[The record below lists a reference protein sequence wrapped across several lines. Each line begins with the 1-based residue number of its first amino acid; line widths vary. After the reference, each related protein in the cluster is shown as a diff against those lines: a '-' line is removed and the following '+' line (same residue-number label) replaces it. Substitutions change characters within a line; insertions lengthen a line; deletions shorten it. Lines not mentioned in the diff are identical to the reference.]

1 MPQDLSLLVYSGLNT
16 RSQAF
21 SGIGV
26 LPRALA
32 TLVLLM
38 PTVVKPQAQGTRCL
52 LSGSVLVA
60 SVAMMAGS
68 RLARFLILALS
79 SACNRPPSICGLAKT
94 EPGTTMS

>member
-21 SGIGV
+21 SGIGI
-26 LPRALA
+26 LPSALA

-52 LSGSVLVA
+52 LSGSVLAA

-68 RLARFLILALS
+68 RLARFGILALS
-79 SACNRPPSICGLAKT
+79 SGCNRPPSICGLANT
-94 EPGTTMS
+94 VPGTTMS